1 MMDELERIG
10 VRDESVLRAHNSR
23 GFTYLGGVLEEVDL
37 SSGEVRAA
45 ATHMFE
51 RMDADLVLSDAEI
64 PPGCKR
70 MFAEL
75 RGMPEPHVRSAPY
88 VWGLVKQGLYNLK
101 NVGLSFTWHTLSSYV
116 KKKSRREGKE

>member
-1 MMDELERIG
+1 MMDVLERLG
-10 VRDESVLRAHNSR
+10 MRDEAVLRAHNSR
-23 GFTYLGGVLEEVDL
+23 GFTYLGGVLEEFDL
-37 SSGEVRAA
+37 SNDKVRAA
-45 ATHMFE
+45 ATRMFE

-75 RGMPEPHVRSAPY
+75 RGMPEPYVRSAPY

-101 NVGLSFTWHTLSSYV
+101 NVGPSFTLHTL
-116 KKKSRREGKE
+116 KKYAIQKSRREGGK